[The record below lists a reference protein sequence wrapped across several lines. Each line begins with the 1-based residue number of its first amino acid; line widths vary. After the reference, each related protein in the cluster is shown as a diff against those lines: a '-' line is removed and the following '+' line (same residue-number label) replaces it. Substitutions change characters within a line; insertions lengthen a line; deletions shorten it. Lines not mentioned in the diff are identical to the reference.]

1 MHNKLITFLLLLN
14 LIATSTLC
22 YTLYTN
28 DSEARLAAEVK
39 EDYEKFK
46 SNMYQGLGMLMSG
59 QSQLSANQQRL
70 NIDILRIHHFVEP
83 HDEKFYEGCPE
94 CQLEHPEKL
103 KDIRDNITS
112 GEEDNRWNF

>member
-1 MHNKLITFLLLLN
+1 
-14 LIATSTLC
+14 
-22 YTLYTN
+22 
-28 DSEARLAAEVK
+28 
-39 EDYEKFK
+39 
-46 SNMYQGLGMLMSG
+46 MYQGLGMLMSG

-103 KDIRDNITS
+103 EKMKNNITS
-112 GEEDNRWNF
+112 SEEGNEWTF

>member
-1 MHNKLITFLLLLN
+1 
-14 LIATSTLC
+14 
-22 YTLYTN
+22 
-28 DSEARLAAEVK
+28 
-39 EDYEKFK
+39 
-46 SNMYQGLGMLMSG
+46 MYQGLGMLMSG

-112 GEEDNRWNF
+112 GEEDNEWNF

>member
-1 MHNKLITFLLLLN
+1 MRNKSIILLLLLN
-14 LIATSTLC
+14 FIATLTVG
-22 YTLYTN
+22 YTLDTN
-28 DSEARLAAEVK
+28 DSEARFIEVK

-103 KDIRDNITS
+103 EKMKNNITS
-112 GEEDNRWNF
+112 SEEGNEWTF